1 MNQPILN
8 RRAFERFRVNPGYTA
23 VSVRVLPDE
32 EHFSRKGHVYDLS
45 EGGVQFELDF
55 PIDAGSTVSMKI
67 DVPWSAPISDAPN
80 DSAVYVTGNVVW
92 TDTEEP
98 GAARMALAITRY
110 DREGDK
116 ERLIRALGVSRCLRA
131 A

>member
-1 MNQPILN
+1 MNQPIIN

-32 EHFSRKGHVYDLS
+32 ESFSREGHVYDLS

-55 PIDAGSTVSMKI
+55 PIEAGSTVSMKI
-67 DVPWSAPISDAPN
+67 EVPWSAPISDATN
-80 DSAVYVTGNVVW
+80 DGAVYVTGNVVW

>member
-1 MNQPILN
+1 MNNQSIN
-8 RRAFERFRVNPGYTA
+8 RRQFERFRVNPGYTA
-23 VSVRVLPDE
+23 VSVRVEPDE
-32 EHFSRKGHVYDLS
+32 QGFTRDGHVYDLS

-55 PIDAGSTVSMKI
+55 PIEAGSTVSMKI
-67 DVPWSAPISDAPN
+67 EVPWSTPISDAGN
-80 DSAVYVTGNVVW
+80 DGSVYVTGNVVW

-110 DREGDK
+110 DRAGDK